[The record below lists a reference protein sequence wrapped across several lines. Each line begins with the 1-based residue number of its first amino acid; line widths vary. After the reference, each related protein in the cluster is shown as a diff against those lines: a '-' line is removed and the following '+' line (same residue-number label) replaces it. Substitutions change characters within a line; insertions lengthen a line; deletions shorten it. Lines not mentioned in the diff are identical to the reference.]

1 MLNDIQH
8 NHIATQVTPIIL
20 DPDMLAMDETALS
33 NEQPVKRPAGQKHR
47 PILEARR
54 RRHVRLN
61 GRH

>member
-8 NHIATQVTPIIL
+8 NHIATQVTPIALDSDIL
-20 DPDMLAMDETALS
+20 AIDEITVS
-33 NEQPVKRPAGQKHR
+33 NEQPEVRPARQKHR
-47 PILEARR
+47 SILEARR